1 MEEVKYQGTKLT
13 EREAEGGFQEI
24 DPQTRFQECI
34 HICKRKKMGK
44 EQEKVSQGREDS

>member
-13 EREAEGGFQEI
+13 ERKAEGGFQEI
-24 DPQTRFQECI
+24 DPQARFQEFI
-34 HICKRKKMGK
+34 HIWKRKKTGR